1 MNRTIANVATE
12 IGVTVEDLTVWI
24 ERRWVLPARQGKEW
38 AFDAAD
44 RARIRM
50 IMDFHE
56 DLAIDDEVMPVVLNL
71 IDRLHA
77 ARAELRG
84 VLAAIA
90 ELPEL
95 EQDSILR
102 VIRANKGEAKR

>member
-1 MNRTIANVATE
+1 MNRSIAHVASE
-12 IGVTVEDLTVWI
+12 IGVAVEDLTVWI
-24 ERRWVLPARQGKEW
+24 ERRWVLPARHGNEM

-44 RARIRM
+44 LARIRM

-56 DLAIDDEVMPVVLNL
+56 DLAINDEAMPVVLDL

-84 VLAAIA
+84 VLNAIA

-102 VIRANKGEAKR
+102 VIRANKGEMKR